1 MQSPEVGE
9 GSACLSDHRE
19 PGWLHRALEMQRQ
32 GGGARAGQLLAG
44 VRLLAFVVNEIKT
57 LEALGGGVS
66 LLDRVA
72 LALRILWKGKRG
84 RTETKEERSSARGKR
99 RCGQG

>member
-1 MQSPEVGE
+1 M
-9 GSACLSDHRE
+9 ACLSDHRE
-19 PGWLHRALEMQRQ
+19 PDRPHRALEMQRQ

-44 VRLLAFVVNEIKT
+44 VRMLAFVVNEIKMPWR
-57 LEALGGGVS
+57 LLGRGVS

-72 LALRILWKGKRG
+72 LALRMLWKGKRG
-84 RTETKEERSSARGKR
+84 RTETKEESSSARGKR